1 MFDGQFLELSDPRE
15 CFTRI
20 WLRFEACCSSK
31 KLTEDNI
38 ESINLLRAI
47 NSFRWFPEK
56 QDLFEEYPEF
66 KTQEKYVDLL
76 WNHFKSLNSTQLS
89 DLYITTLDEVI

>member
-1 MFDGQFLELSDPRE
+1 MFDGKFLELSDPSE

-20 WLRFEACCSSK
+20 WLRFEDCVSK
-31 KLTEDNI
+31 DLTE
-38 ESINLLRAI
+38 ETTQSINLLRAI

-56 QDLFEEYPEF
+56 QDLLKEYPEF

-76 WNHFKSLNSTQLS
+76 WNHFKSLNSNELS
-89 DLYITTLDEVI
+89 DLYITTLNEVI